1 MDTLPSIA
9 LAVVKKSSIATM
21 SCIQLTETA
30 STDCRCSV
38 DLSIR
43 SFSLSELDNF
53 QPKGIPIHPYDLY
66 EVMMKA
72 QSPFECI
79 ESEVSPAPEDE
90 ADYLRNRDLGK
101 FGSTVILNGVEYFQ
115 TTSVVP
121 KTKLIA

>member
-1 MDTLPSIA
+1 VL
-9 LAVVKKSSIATM
+9 VVVNASSIQTTL
-21 SCIQLTETA
+21 CIQLTEMVSA
-30 STDCRCSV
+30 DYLCSV

-43 SFSLSELDNF
+43 GFSLSELDNF

-66 EVMMKA
+66 EVMMKSP
-72 QSPFECI
+72 SPFECI